1 LIALTSSLQP
11 LYIPSEEVPR
21 SDGRH
26 HQAPARGDEEAR
38 DRLDGSFT
46 NLEGQVDAVG
56 EHLKPIKEKAQE
68 ISELKREVDSSIVD
82 LVSKVGAVE
91 NIVGKVNYVEDLQ
104 LQISNINAKIAHDV
118 RLGSACDG
126 YPSQTRGDYDISIY
140 R

>member
-1 LIALTSSLQP
+1 
-11 LYIPSEEVPR
+11 
-21 SDGRH
+21 
-26 HQAPARGDEEAR
+26 
-38 DRLDGSFT
+38 
-46 NLEGQVDAVG
+46 
-56 EHLKPIKEKAQE
+56 
-68 ISELKREVDSSIVD
+68 LKREVDSSIVD

-104 LQISNINAKIAHDV
+104 LQISNINAKLAHDV